1 MGLAYYSM
9 YHLLTAL
16 FFKAGIKS
24 ENHSASIIL
33 LKELFQMDNK
43 DISEAKTERIDKQY
57 YVDFKITKE
66 EVQNTIRKA
75 ELFNGIILGFIS
87 KMNNE
92 QIKHYRE
99 KFKELI
105 E

>member
-1 MGLAYYSM
+1 M
-9 YHLLTAL
+9 
-16 FFKAGIKS
+16 
-24 ENHSASIIL
+24 
-33 LKELFQMDNK
+33 LKELFNLNNK

-75 ELFNGIILGFIS
+75 ELFNSEILDFTS

-92 QIKHYRE
+92 QIKIYRGR
-99 KFKELI
+99 FKKLVE
-105 E
+105 